1 MNLAEFIFNNF
12 GRIASRTGEH
22 VVIALSAL
30 FLALLVAVPLGIL
43 LTRQEHLAKP
53 VLGLGNII
61 MTIPSLALLA
71 FMLPVLGIGNRPA
84 IAALFLYALMPIM
97 RNTYTGIK
105 QVQPSLIEAARGMG
119 LRDFQIL
126 YQLELPLAFSFILA
140 GIRTTLVILIGWATL
155 AAFIGGGGLGQLIWA
170 GLTNIN
176 YNLAL
181 AMALPLAACQKK
193 SETVTLKIGAQNYAE
208 VITLAYMAEALIED
222 QSDYEVEVVPRLGS
236 VVVLD
241 QAMQTGDVD
250 IASLYFTG
258 GASGLLHPDIVK
270 QVEDINDPKW
280 RDAAVVFAFV
290 RETSRKTL
298 GREWL
303 EPLGYENTYAI
314 TVRREMAEQY
324 NLDKVSD
331 LKGLSQDLIIGMDD
345 AYMDRA
351 IDGYQPLLKLYDLD
365 PFAKTAT
372 MQINLLYQAIR
383 DQQVDVGVA
392 YSSDARIY
400 AYDLVWLEDDRNLYP
415 PFEAAFA
422 INLSALEKAP
432 GIDTIL
438 SQLSGQIDIDT
449 IRQLNYEVDINQ
461 RDHKEV
467 ALEFL
472 KERKILD

>member
-1 MNLAEFIFNNF
+1 MYSTKTKN
-12 GRIASRTGEH
+12 GSTC
-22 VVIALSAL
+22 VKT
-30 FLALLVAVPLGIL
+30 ALLPLIL
-43 LTRQEHLAKP
+43 
-53 VLGLGNII
+53 V
-61 MTIPSLALLA
+61 
-71 FMLPVLGIGNRPA
+71 
-84 IAALFLYALMPIM
+84 
-97 RNTYTGIK
+97 
-105 QVQPSLIEAARGMG
+105 
-119 LRDFQIL
+119 
-126 YQLELPLAFSFILA
+126 
-140 GIRTTLVILIGWATL
+140 
-155 AAFIGGGGLGQLIWA
+155 
-170 GLTNIN
+170 
-176 YNLAL
+176 LAL

>member
-1 MNLAEFIFNNF
+1 MRSTKTKTCTNSL
-12 GRIASRTGEH
+12 TT
-22 VVIALSAL
+22 
-30 FLALLVAVPLGIL
+30 ALLVL
-43 LTRQEHLAKP
+43 
-53 VLGLGNII
+53 
-61 MTIPSLALLA
+61 
-71 FMLPVLGIGNRPA
+71 
-84 IAALFLYALMPIM
+84 
-97 RNTYTGIK
+97 
-105 QVQPSLIEAARGMG
+105 
-119 LRDFQIL
+119 
-126 YQLELPLAFSFILA
+126 
-140 GIRTTLVILIGWATL
+140 ILIL
-155 AAFIGGGGLGQLIWA
+155 
-170 GLTNIN
+170 
-176 YNLAL
+176 
-181 AMALPLAACQKK
+181 ALPLAACQKK
-193 SETVTLKIGAQNYAE
+193 SEMVTLKIGAQNYAE

-250 IASLYFTG
+250 IASLFFTG

-270 QVEDINDPKW
+270 QVENINDPQW
-280 RDAAVVFAFV
+280 RDATVVFDFV
-290 RETSRKTL
+290 REKSRATL
-298 GREWL
+298 KREWL

-314 TVRREMAEQY
+314 TVRRAMAEQY
-324 NLDKVSD
+324 NLKKVSD
-331 LKGLSQDLIIGMDD
+331 LQGLSADLIIGMDD

-351 IDGYQPLLKLYDLD
+351 IDGYQPLLALYELD
-365 PFAKTAT
+365 PFAKTVT

-415 PFEAAFA
+415 PFEAAYA
-422 INLSALEKAP
+422 VNLSALEKAP

-438 SQLSGQIDIDT
+438 SQLSGQIDIET

-472 KERKILD
+472 KNRKILD